1 MPRIHVQMLGG
12 GRREIQLD
20 SGAVKVSS
28 LGLEAGVH
36 IHTYWPEAR
45 PFHPPDFKL
54 VNPLHLLRA
63 NTLSPNM

>member
-1 MPRIHVQMLGG
+1 MLGG

-36 IHTYWPEAR
+36 TYWPEAR
-45 PFHPPDFKL
+45 AFHPPDYKL
-54 VNPLHLLRA
+54 MKPLSLLRV